1 MLNPDIRGALS
12 SETKGSAAL
21 HETAVGVLAAP
32 VVATVH
38 MPQPLY
44 IARAKR
50 SRVWDVD
57 GREYI
62 DLTMGFGTHLLGH
75 AGLRRRSDGHISLAS
90 RWPSA
95 NSPTSR

>member
-21 HETAVGVLAAP
+21 HETAVGVLAAQ

-44 IARAKR
+44 VARAKG
-50 SRVWDVD
+50 SRVWDVA
-57 GREYI
+57 GA
-62 DLTMGFGTHLLGH
+62 LGCAGLGLLGRCNAVTMSRI
-75 AGLRRRSDGHISLAS
+75 AGLDA
-90 RWPSA
+90 
-95 NSPTSR
+95 